1 MSFLDIVLGGLLL
14 YGLFKGIKNGLFV
27 ELASFLSLIL
37 GIYLAIKFSFVIREV
52 LSSVFPWSPKSI
64 EIVAFA
70 LTFIGVVIGVH
81 LLAKVFTSMMSF
93 AFLGWVNRLAGG
105 FFSVL
110 KMILIVSVVLNLFY
124 KINFNNWLVKQ
135 ETFDKSLFYNPIQKV
150 SQFVF
155 PKLET
160 WYDDVKAS
168 AGAKPEPANTN
179 KE

>member
-1 MSFLDIVLGGLLL
+1 MGFLDIVLGGLLL

-27 ELASFLSLIL
+27 ELASFISLLL
-37 GIYLAIKFSFVIREV
+37 GIYLAIQFSFIIREI

-81 LLAKVFTSMMSF
+81 LLAKVFTSLMSF

-110 KMILIVSVVLNLFY
+110 KTILILSVAFNLFH

-135 ETFDKSLFYNPIQKV
+135 ETFDNSTFYNPIQKV

-160 WYDDVKAS
+160 WYEGVKAK
-168 AGAKPEPANTN
+168 ATHPKPEVPNQ
-179 KE
+179 E

>member
-1 MSFLDIVLGGLLL
+1 MSFLDMILGGLLL
-14 YGLFKGIKNGLFV
+14 YGLFIGIKNGLFT

-52 LSSVFPWSPKSI
+52 LSNVLPWSPKSI
-64 EIVAFA
+64 EIFAFA

-110 KMILIVSVVLNLFY
+110 KTILILSVVFNIFH

-135 ETFDKSLFYNPIQKV
+135 ETFDNSMFYNPLQKV

-160 WYDDVKAS
+160 WYEDVKAK
-168 AGAKPEPANTN
+168 ATNPKPETSD